1 MNKLCILVS
10 TLFMVVVFASRANS
24 EMAIYG
30 KLNKEIRD
38 VLQKVKKSTTH
49 YQGVRD
55 VGNSESRGGLKGEY
69 TFDSIK
75 LKYILEMGFNST
87 AALKPITIGS
97 ESYETGD
104 GMSGRLRVRQ
114 AAGTIE
120 TPFGEIILGQTFT
133 AGALRFLKHDPLSG
147 TGLGSMNID
156 QRGLVNNNRGREL
169 GFRYRSRKDL
179 LGYKTPTIAGAYYL
193 TTLDENDT
201 LVIDKDAM
209 DMYWEHLVAYD
220 AQWGATEIKL
230 SGLLAL
236 NYRGTSNWDNDYYS
250 IGADISIG
258 DVEFLEDVTFHFM
271 FGRQREMQF
280 EEEEEKSGT
289 VKKASSTVKNVLCFS
304 DNDNCFTRIF
314 AGGSYNYDENL
325 TLALTYSMVM
335 FGEAKFNDEKK
346 DRGYD
351 LQVALGANYTFSQYV
366 ALRALY
372 GYYKVKDKFW
382 EGDENLDNT
391 AHMMMLGTQVSF

>member
-1 MNKLCILVS
+1 MNKLCILS
-10 TLFMVVVFASRANS
+10 GTLFMLVVFASRANS

-38 VLQKVKKSTTH
+38 VLQDVKKSTTH

-97 ESYETGD
+97 ESYDTGD

-114 AAGTIE
+114 AAGTIV

-179 LGYKTPTIAGAYYL
+179 LGYKSPNLDGFYYL
-193 TTLDENDT
+193 TTLDENDS

-220 AQWGATEIKL
+220 AEFSLTKIKL

-236 NYRGTSNWDNDYYS
+236 NYRGTGNWDNDYYS

-280 EEEEEKSGT
+280 EEEEEESGI
-289 VKKASSTVKNVLCFS
+289 KKASSTLKNVLCFS
-304 DNDNCFTRIF
+304 DNDNCFTRIL
-314 AGGSYNYDENL
+314 AGGSYLFDEDL

-335 FGEAKFNDEKK
+335 FGEAKLNDEKK

-366 ALRALY
+366 ALRASY
-372 GYYKVKDKFW
+372 GYYKVKDKFLV
-382 EGDENLDNT
+382 GDENLDNS
-391 AHMMMLGTQVSF
+391 AHMMMFGTQVSF